1 MPELPEV
8 ESIKRSLSSNIVGQ
22 KLENYKIYDDRTN
35 RYNTKKP
42 TIKESLSG
50 ISRKGKL
57 LIFDFEHY
65 SIIFHLGMSGRI
77 QVNDKKNKHTRARFY
92 FDKDTVNFDD
102 IRRFGFI
109 NIIKAELKIDY
120 LNKIGPDVLEISTK
134 QSRIIIDKSK
144 KSKSLIK
151 DFILNQK
158 YMSGIGNIYANEILF
173 ASRIHPET
181 KVNALSGNN
190 WKDFFKNTI
199 AGFANADVILFII
212 DSIENWSEQS
222 EQHFQSLTSLNK
234 KNFIFVFTKIDLLEG
249 EIKKEY
255 LSEKLDNN
263 QDINYLI
270 LEFNKETSSRMA
282 FRESIHNFIKTCKFE
297 EKTPRLWVDRS
308 FTIDGTGKVV
318 TGTASKDLDY
328 ENIIYNLHNEEL
340 QIKEVQSRNQKND
353 KNDVTKRVALSLKKT
368 NKNFPRRGDLLTN
381 EKINF
386 SNNLFIELNNRD
398 VDRSILRGTLRLFF
412 GTNNAHISKI
422 KLINSEKET
431 FAILSLS
438 KAVPIPIFEN
448 LLIQNIDRDKYI
460 GGKFLL
466 FPDKNQILKLNK
478 KIKDKIKIN
487 NLLDIFDF
495 LDMKFFKNNEE
506 FKQIENLYVN
516 ESVLEKIFEDLENN
530 TDSINKSG
538 VKDFFQNNYQIS
550 TDLLEQLTKD
560 KENITISN
568 NQVIKKIDNFEALEN
583 QYIKIIELLG
593 KTLDVNI
600 INTKEF
606 DKGELKDLFLS
617 KKIYRVDPKI
627 IISDKHLKQLVEIV
641 GFMPNEFSVKDF
653 KDKSSLSRK
662 YAIPYLELLDK
673 IGVTQ
678 KIDKAGSRKKL

>member
-1 MPELPEV
+1 MTVIATAGHIDHGKSTFVNFLTKQETDRLPE
-8 ESIKRSLSSNIVGQ
+8 EKKRGL
-22 KLENYKIYDDRTN
+22 
-35 RYNTKKP
+35 
-42 TIKESLSG
+42 TINLGYTYFTIEDKT
-50 ISRKGKL
+50 
-57 LIFDFEHY
+57 Y
-65 SIIFHLGMSGRI
+65 SI
-77 QVNDKKNKHTRARFY
+77 V
-92 FDKDTVNFDD
+92 
-102 IRRFGFI
+102 
-109 NIIKAELKIDY
+109 
-120 LNKIGPDVLEISTK
+120 DVPGH
-134 QSRIIIDKSK
+134 
-144 KSKSLIK
+144 K
-151 DFILNQK
+151 DF
-158 YMSGIGNIYANEILF
+158 Y
-173 ASRIHPET
+173 
-181 KVNALSGNN
+181 
-190 WKDFFKNTI
+190 KNTI
-199 AGFANADVILFII
+199 SGFANVDVILFVI
-212 DSIENWSEQS
+212 DSIQNWSEQS
-222 EQHFQSLTSLNK
+222 EQHFQSLISLNK

-249 EIKKEY
+249 EVKKEI
-255 LSEKLDNN
+255 LSEKLENN

-270 LEFNKETSSRMA
+270 LEFNKESSSRSA
-282 FRESIHNFIKTCKFE
+282 FCESIHDFIKTCKFE
-297 EKTPRLWVDRS
+297 ENTPRLWVDRS
-308 FTIDGTGKVV
+308 FTIDGTGKVI
-318 TGTASKDLDY
+318 TGTASKELDY
-328 ENIIYNLHNEEL
+328 ENIIFNLHNEKL
-340 QIKEVQSRNQKND
+340 QIKEVQSKNEKND
-353 KNDVTKRVALSLKKT
+353 KNDETKRVALSLKKT
-368 NKNFPRRGDLLTN
+368 NKYFPRRGDLLTN

-386 SNNLFIELNNRD
+386 SNKLFIAFNNKN
-398 VDRSILRGTLRLFF
+398 VDKSILKGTLRIFF

-422 KLINSEKET
+422 KLLVSEKET

-460 GGKFLL
+460 GAKFLL

-478 KIKDKIKIN
+478 KIKDKTKIN

-495 LDMKFFKNNEE
+495 LDIKFFKNNKE

>member
-1 MPELPEV
+1 MTVIATAGHVDHGKSTFVNFLTKQETDRLPE
-8 ESIKRSLSSNIVGQ
+8 EK
-22 KLENYKIYDDRTN
+22 N
-35 RYNTKKP
+35 RGL
-42 TIKESLSG
+42 TINLGYTYFTIEDKT
-50 ISRKGKL
+50 
-57 LIFDFEHY
+57 Y
-65 SIIFHLGMSGRI
+65 SI
-77 QVNDKKNKHTRARFY
+77 V
-92 FDKDTVNFDD
+92 
-102 IRRFGFI
+102 
-109 NIIKAELKIDY
+109 
-120 LNKIGPDVLEISTK
+120 DVPGH
-134 QSRIIIDKSK
+134 
-144 KSKSLIK
+144 K
-151 DFILNQK
+151 DF
-158 YMSGIGNIYANEILF
+158 Y
-173 ASRIHPET
+173 
-181 KVNALSGNN
+181 
-190 WKDFFKNTI
+190 KNTI
-199 AGFANADVILFII
+199 SGFANVDVILFVI
-212 DSIENWSEQS
+212 DSIQNWSEQS
-222 EQHFQSLTSLNK
+222 EQHFQSLISLNK
-234 KNFIFVFTKIDLLEG
+234 KNFIFIFTKIDLLEG
-249 EIKKEY
+249 ELKKEF

-270 LEFNKETSSRMA
+270 LEFNKETSSRRE
-282 FRESIHNFIKTCKFE
+282 FCESIHNFIKTCKFE
-297 EKTPRLWVDRS
+297 KKTPRLWVDRS

-328 ENIIYNLHNEEL
+328 ENIIYNLHNDEL

-386 SNNLFIELNNRD
+386 SNNLFIELNNQD
-398 VDRSILRGTLRLFF
+398 VDRSIFKGTLRLFF

-466 FPDKNQILKLNK
+466 YPDKNQILKLNK

-495 LDMKFFKNNEE
+495 LDIKFFKNNKK

-516 ESVLEKIFEDLENN
+516 ESVLEKIFKDLESN
-530 TDSINKSG
+530 TDSINKAG
-538 VKDFFQNNYQIS
+538 VKDFFQDNYQIS
-550 TDLLEQLTKD
+550 TEILEQLTKD
-560 KENITISN
+560 KEDITISN

-583 QYIKIIELLG
+583 QYIKIKELLG
-593 KTLDVNI
+593 KTLEVNI

-606 DKGELKDLFLS
+606 DRDELKDLFLS
-617 KKIYRVDPKI
+617 KKIYRVDSKI
-627 IISDKHLKQLVEIV
+627 IISDEHVKQLVEIV
-641 GFMPNEFSVKDF
+641 GFMADEFSVKDF